1 MTKINFVQKK
11 IILIMILSQIVK
23 RSKINNILK
32 CYNLKN
38 LVSFNLSTNYLM
50 TLWKNRTLMRTT

>member
-23 RSKINNILK
+23 RNKNNNILK